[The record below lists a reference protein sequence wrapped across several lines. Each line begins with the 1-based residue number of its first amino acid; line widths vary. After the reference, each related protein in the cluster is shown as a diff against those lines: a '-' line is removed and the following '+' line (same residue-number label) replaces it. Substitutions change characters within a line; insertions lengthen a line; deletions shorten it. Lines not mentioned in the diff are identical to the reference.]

1 MRLEYFQLIDRIVDI
16 DLADR
21 KISSEATVP
30 TTSSIFEGH
39 FPGFPLM
46 PGVLLIEAMA
56 QTSGWLVVAV
66 NRFER
71 MPFLAAV
78 KDAKFRMFVTPGQKF
93 SIKATLVHE
102 GSGYVIP
109 RPASRLEASQSA
121 TLSSRFGSWISRT
134 PKCGSRCAKP
144 PLWSDFRPRCR
155 PMASGLREV

>member
-16 DLADR
+16 NLADR

-30 TTSSIFEGH
+30 TTSTIFDGH

-56 QTSGWLVVAV
+56 QTSGWLVVAM

-78 KDAKFRMFVTPGQKF
+78 KDAKFRTFVTPGQMF
-93 SIKATLVHE
+93 SVNATLVHE
-102 GSGYVIP
+102 GSGYAITKASIALGGKAICDAELTFRVTDFP
-109 RPASRLEASQSA
+109 SAEMWQKMRETAALVGFPTEVPAN
-121 TLSSRFGSWISRT
+121 
-134 PKCGSRCAKP
+134 
-144 PLWSDFRPRCR
+144 D
-155 PMASGLREV
+155 

>member
-16 DLADR
+16 NLADR

-30 TTSSIFEGH
+30 TTSTIFDGH

-56 QTSGWLVVAV
+56 QTSGWLVVAM

-78 KDAKFRMFVTPGQKF
+78 KDAKFRTFVTPGQMF
-93 SIKATLVHE
+93 SVNATLVHE
-102 GSGYVIP
+102 GSGYAITKASIALGGKAICDAELTFRIMDFPNSEMRDKMREMAALVGF
-109 RPASRLEASQSA
+109 PA
-121 TLSSRFGSWISRT
+121 
-134 PKCGSRCAKP
+134 
-144 PLWSDFRPRCR
+144 
-155 PMASGLREV
+155 EVPANG